1 MSATVIRDRIHDY
14 TQSFQYEQNNHTILI
29 LFSDFVYNLL
39 EGSYRAEFNSDA
51 SSIFWFEL
59 TKDIKDYWIR
69 I

>member
-1 MSATVIRDRIHDY
+1 MSATVIGDRIHDY

-39 EGSYRAEFNSDA
+39 EGSYRAEFISDA